1 MKFFYATSLTALLAG
16 LFLFGFVEKAAAQE
30 AEFALNFQIGVPQGD
45 FGEKLDR
52 TGYGISGMAGYRLPY
67 SPLMLGI
74 DAGFLTFGTDR
85 RRVPISPTIPDVTVQ
100 VDNSYNMANFSF
112 FTRLTGRD
120 IRFRPYVDA
129 LIGFNYLYTDSTIRD
144 RRTQEEVVS
153 DTNFDDF
160 AFAYGLGGG
169 FRVLIWE
176 GVAPQTSRAYFNV
189 NARYMRGG
197 NAEYVR
203 PGSIDTSGG
212 ELTFDV
218 LESRTDILNFNIGF
232 TVNF

>member
-1 MKFFYATSLTALLAG
+1 MKFLDVTLFTALLAG
-16 LFLFGFVEKAAAQE
+16 LFLMGFAEKSQAQE
-30 AEFALNFQIGVPQGD
+30 AEFALNFQVGVPQGD
-45 FGEKLDR
+45 FGDKLER
-52 TGYGISGMAGYRLPY
+52 TGFGLSGMAGYLIPFT
-67 SPLMLGI
+67 PVMVGI

-85 RRVPISPTIPDVTVQ
+85 RSVPISPTIPDVTVR
-100 VDNSYNMANFSF
+100 VENSYNMANFSF

-120 IRFRPYVDA
+120 YRFRPYVDG

-160 AFAYGLGGG
+160 AFAYGVGAGL
-169 FRVLIWE
+169 RVLMWDGGE
-176 GVAPQTSRAYFNV
+176 LQPARVYFNI

-203 PGSIDTSGG
+203 PGSINTTGG
-212 ELTFDV
+212 TLTFDV
-218 LESRTDILNFNIGF
+218 LESTTDILNFNIGF
-232 TVNF
+232 TFNF

>member
-1 MKFFYATSLTALLAG
+1 MKIIYAVLFSALFTG
-16 LFLFGFVEKAAAQE
+16 LFLFGTVSDSNAQE
-30 AEFALNFQIGVPQGD
+30 AEFAVNFQVGVPQGA
-45 FGEKLDR
+45 FGDKLDR
-52 TGYGISGMAGYRLPY
+52 TGFGIHGMAGYRLPY

-85 RRVPISPTIPDVTVQ
+85 RRVPISPTIPDVTVS
-100 VDNSYNMANFSF
+100 VENSYNMANVNF
-112 FTRLTGRD
+112 FARITGRD
-120 IRFRPYVDA
+120 YRFRPYVDA

-160 AFAYGLGGG
+160 AFAYGAGAGV
-169 FRVLIWE
+169 RALIWDGGE
-176 GVAPQTSRAYFNV
+176 AQQGRVYFNFG
-189 NARYMRGG
+189 ARYMFGG

-218 LESRTDILNFNIGF
+218 LESRTDILNFTLGF
-232 TVNF
+232 TFVF